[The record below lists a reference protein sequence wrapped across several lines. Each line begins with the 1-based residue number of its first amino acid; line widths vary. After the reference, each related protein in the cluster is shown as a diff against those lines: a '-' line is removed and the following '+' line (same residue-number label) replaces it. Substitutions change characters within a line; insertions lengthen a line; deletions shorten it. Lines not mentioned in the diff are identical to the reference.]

1 MTIWISKWADT
12 CSLIS
17 VNIHLVII
25 SVSVNIQDLHE
36 IVNAVFVWVLSIGP
50 LLIVAW
56 PKRWQ
61 LLLLLSRQL
70 LFNESK
76 FQNASNFAICDFDVA
91 IFCKILVQE
100 VVQGCLGL
108 LESNE
113 SRLAVVTGVRTV
125 LFE

>member
-50 LLIVAW
+50 LLIIAW

-91 IFCKILVQE
+91 IFCKILV
-100 VVQGCLGL
+100 
-108 LESNE
+108 
-113 SRLAVVTGVRTV
+113 
-125 LFE
+125 